1 MSITDYLTDSLLILL
16 VVRQL
21 RTANFDR
28 RAWLIPIVAVVAV
41 GQSYLHGVP
50 THGHSFL
57 LVVLLAAFGVLLG
70 SMSALA
76 TRVWYEG
83 GQYAKIRAGV
93 ISAGLWILG
102 MGGRMAFAIWASH
115 GGESTLATFS
125 AHHGITDQNAWTA
138 ALVLMA
144 LGEVAARVGILA
156 IRAHRATHGTSAGS
170 ATTISGSS
178 TATRVAGDT
187 LTSAVRG

>member
-1 MSITDYLTDSLLILL
+1 MSLSDYLVDSLLILL

-28 RAWLIPIVAVVAV
+28 RAWLIPLVAVVGV

-50 THGHSFL
+50 THGNSFL

-70 SMSALA
+70 TMSALA
-76 TRVWYEG
+76 TKVWYDG
-83 GQYAKIRAGV
+83 GRYAKIRAGV

-102 MGGRMAFAIWASH
+102 MGGRMGFAIWASH
-115 GGESTLATFS
+115 GGESPLATFS
-125 AHHGITDQNAWTA
+125 AQHGITDQNAWTA

-144 LGEVAARVGILA
+144 LGEVLARVGILA
-156 IRAHRATHGTSAGS
+156 LRAHRATQAATGGPSTGS
-170 ATTISGSS
+170 PVATVT
-178 TATRVAGDT
+178 TGDT
-187 LTSAVRG
+187 LTSALRG